1 MVIRSHGEEVTE
13 VKRGPCTRLPTS
25 RTDLA
30 WMAQASPNLKRPDSR
45 EPGTELPT
53 ALSWLDLEDAVSTE
67 SGRGKKGVSVGKRR
81 QRWPRCGKQRRS
93 ARPRWRGLGGEH
105 AGLSL

>member
-1 MVIRSHGEEVTE
+1 M
-13 VKRGPCTRLPTS
+13 KRGPCTRLPAN

-67 SGRGKKGVSVGKRR
+67 SGRGKKRVSVGKRR
-81 QRWPRCGKQRRS
+81 AKVAPVQEAEAICAAAVARRRGRARWTQ
-93 ARPRWRGLGGEH
+93 
-105 AGLSL
+105 SLKT